1 MVFSGSVVMGIGS
14 MVFTVPHFIAEPHLA
29 STLAN
34 SSSDNICRGVS
45 VREQDMGLGRLSS
58 GKLTSSLLTCHNNKT
73 LPCSSG
79 CCGLF
84 NFKTHNS

>member
-1 MVFSGSVVMGIGS
+1 MFAGSIVMGIGS
-14 MVFTVPHFIAEPHLA
+14 IVFTVPHFIAEPHLA

-58 GKLTSSLLTCHNNKT
+58 GRQPIALLAW
-73 LPCSSG
+73 
-79 CCGLF
+79 CGGIP
-84 NFKTHNS
+84 